1 MEKRIMDNNNE
12 AIQLLDILYG
22 MIADAWEVPMNKD
35 KCIIERD
42 KALDLIS
49 KIKIILPTE
58 LTEAKRLVSTRN
70 EFILNTRKEAEAI
83 KMNAIE
89 TQKRLLDEQ
98 QIIKTANE
106 RAAAII
112 SDAEQK
118 SDGLRKAASEYI
130 DGIVEKARN
139 ELIDALQSINT
150 TSSRLE
156 SAKAAT
162 EPEQEMEDA
171 SKKKVSPKPRKK
183 IYEVDD
189 ENFIPIDVE

>member
-1 MEKRIMDNNNE
+1 MDNNNE

-35 KCIIERD
+35 KCIIERE
-42 KALDLIS
+42 KALDIIS
-49 KIKIILPTE
+49 KVKIILPTE

-83 KMNAIE
+83 KKNAQE
-89 TQKRLLDEQ
+89 TQRRLLDEQ

-106 RAAAII
+106 RAAAIL

-130 DGIVEKARN
+130 DGIVEKARS
-139 ELIDALQSINT
+139 ELLEALQAINT
-150 TSSRLE
+150 TSSQLDSVRAVSE
-156 SAKAAT
+156 PGQEAPDAAKT
-162 EPEQEMEDA
+162 R
-171 SKKKVSPKPRKK
+171 VRPKPRKK

>member
-1 MEKRIMDNNNE
+1 MDNNNE

-35 KCIIERD
+35 KCIIERE
-42 KALDLIS
+42 KALDIIS
-49 KIKIILPTE
+49 KVK
-58 LTEAKRLVSTRN
+58 
-70 EFILNTRKEAEAI
+70 ILNTRKEAEAI
-83 KMNAIE
+83 KKNAQE
-89 TQKRLLDEQ
+89 TQRRLLDEQ

-106 RAAAII
+106 RAAAIL

-130 DGIVEKARN
+130 DGIVEKARS
-139 ELIDALQSINT
+139 ELLEALQAINT
-150 TSSRLE
+150 TSSQLD
-156 SAKAAT
+156 SARAVSEPGQEAPDAAKT
-162 EPEQEMEDA
+162 R
-171 SKKKVSPKPRKK
+171 VSPKPRKK